1 MAEKNWLTP
10 KEVTYEYGFSI
21 RTLEYWRKTGYGPR
35 FAKVGRKIL
44 YSRSAIEEWLASK
57 DYGSTSG
64 YPGGSNSMG
73 WIGLV
78 GHMH

>member
-1 MAEKNWLTP
+1 MAEKDWLAP
-10 KEVTYEYGFSI
+10 KQACEMLGVSI
-21 RTLEYWRKTGYGPR
+21 RTLEYWRQTGYGPR

-57 DYGSTSG
+57 GYGSTSE
-64 YPGGSNSMG
+64 YPGGSSSMG

-78 GHMH
+78 GR